1 MRTFVDEDGI
11 ETQVE
16 VVRDVKSIEDSFDS
30 NNIIINNLFSYRDIV
45 NGRNEEKFLRLLR
58 FWEEKQKTNEILEL
72 VKVLNRNRK

>member
-58 FWEEKQKTNEILEL
+58 FCEEKQKTNEILEL